1 MNWKHNHP
9 SSLYISV
16 VECAI
21 CVTLINKIMEEA
33 LVGPGKLEFGCALV
47 HLNVPNNP
55 RMLLPLCAKRHVI
68 LE

>member
-21 CVTLINKIMEEA
+21 CVTLINKIMEE
-33 LVGPGKLEFGCALV
+33 GTRWSWETGIWMCI

-55 RMLLPLCAKRHVI
+55 QMLLPLCAKRHVI